1 MSAELIGPYVPERVL
16 GTGTTGKVKLARH
29 RDTNQQVAIKIIP
42 KSAFAQKPNL
52 QMKVRREIALMRVV
66 NHPNIIRQIDVLESP
81 GHLHIVLEYAERG
94 ELFDY
99 LIARRYLPE
108 FLALDFFRQIT
119 LGLEYLHSHGICHR
133 DLKPENILLDS
144 NNRIKIA
151 DFGFARWIR
160 RDIAE
165 TSCGSPHYAAPE
177 VIRGIQYD
185 GRRADIWSLG
195 VILYALL
202 AGYLPFDDPSMRN
215 LLHKVKRGAFEMPA
229 FPADIQNLIRAMI
242 TVDPVQRITIED
254 IKKSAPFLRNLEPE
268 YFLPSPIP
276 FTHYSRPVDP
286 AGVTEDILVVLRQIG
301 YTNEEE
307 LRNDLQATTVT
318 MAKVFVAMLTAQL
331 DLETLPWEEQAANCS
346 DSILNQE
353 SLLALTGIIDPG
365 PNPLDPFRRHMQMTS
380 PPSTKVS
387 SVASRVDWYVEA
399 TLSASYWIT
408 EEHIQLTGWSAWDVM
423 YQAQVA
429 VGDCGLQYFHP
440 DPLTMYVRKSDRL
453 FYVSVI
459 VEFVAKET
467 LDVKILLHKGMTEQ
481 FKDFRDRL
489 WQLFRS
495 HPDKVE
501 DDESDQD

>member
-1 MSAELIGPYVPERVL
+1 ML

-29 RDTNQQVAIKIIP
+29 KDTNQLVAIKIIA

-66 NHPNIIRQIDVLESP
+66 NHPNILRLIDVLESP
-81 GHLHIVLEYAERG
+81 GHLHIVLEYSERG

-108 FLALDFFRQIT
+108 YLALEFFRQIT
-119 LGLEYLHSHGICHR
+119 VGLEYLHSHGICHR

-177 VIRGIQYD
+177 VIRGVQYD

-202 AGYLPFDDPSMRN
+202 AGYLPFDDPSIRN

-229 FPADIQNLIRAMI
+229 FPWDIQNLIRGMI
-242 TVDPVQRITIED
+242 TVDPVQRITIDE
-254 IKKSAPFLRNLEPE
+254 IKKSAPFLRNLEPD
-268 YFLPSPIP
+268 YVLPSPIP

-286 AGVTEDILVVLRQIG
+286 AGVAEDILVVLRQIG
-301 YTNEEE
+301 YTNEDE
-307 LRNDLQATTVT
+307 LRDDLQATTVT

-331 DLETLPWEEQAANCS
+331 DLETLPWEDRAAEGS
-346 DSILNQE
+346 DTILNQE
-353 SLLALTGIIDPG
+353 SLLALTGIADPG
-365 PNPLDPFRRHMQMTS
+365 PNPLDPFRRRMQMTS

-387 SVASRVDWYVEA
+387 SVASRAEWYVEP
-399 TLSASYWIT
+399 TLSAAYWIADDHT
-408 EEHIQLTGWSAWDVM
+408 RLTGWAVWDVM
-423 YQAQVA
+423 YEVQFAVA
-429 VGDCGLQYFHP
+429 DCGLQYFHP

-459 VEFVAKET
+459 VEFIAKDA
-467 LDVKILLHKGMTEQ
+467 LDVKILLHKGMTQQ
-481 FKDFRDRL
+481 FQDFKDRL
-489 WQLFRS
+489 WQLLRDRDNKLE
-495 HPDKVE
+495 HE
-501 DDESDQD
+501 ESDQE